1 MAKYT
6 GGLEDSLDL
15 PPASITVLESRYLNK
30 DPEFLKKD
38 PETKI
43 IGETAEQMYRR
54 VAKDIAAADGLYLEG
69 LKDKANRDTPTEKLY
84 EIVSDDPRIKAKE
97 EQFFDLMTQGYFL
110 PNSPTLM
117 NAGNGLQQLAG
128 CFVLPVEDDMRE
140 IFNAIRDGA
149 LVHKSGGGTGYSF
162 SRLRPRNSAVGST
175 GGVASGPLSFAS
187 VFDAATETIKQGGK
201 RRGANMGTLR
211 VDHPDILEFI
221 DAKKNSNKFNNFNF
235 SVGATD
241 EFMNAVKE
249 ERNYDLIN
257 PKTKEAVGQLNA
269 KEVYNRIMQNVWEN
283 GEPGVLFLDTANKY
297 NPTPQL
303 GEYETTNPC
312 GEQWLLPNESCNLGA
327 INMGKMVT
335 PEGKLDKE
343 TLEKTVRSCVR
354 YLDNVIDRCEYPL
367 EEITKM
373 VLGNRKIGLGIM
385 GGHDYL
391 IQRGILYG
399 SPEGREAAKEFMS
412 FIHEISQDE
421 SRILAEERGVFP
433 NWEES
438 IYGPN
443 GKNIKLRNAALTT
456 IAPTGTTA
464 IINGN
469 ASSGCEPLFDFVYTR
484 KVEDTIG
491 TNLIEINNLFK
502 KWLIE
507 NHPEGEK
514 IIERIYAKEFV
525 DDKEMMSSK
534 YIPMS
539 EDLRKKMKLDGFERA
554 EEISARDHVL
564 MQATLQKNG
573 VDSSISKTINAPNS
587 ATVEDLANLYMLA
600 WEEGCKGVTI
610 YRDGSRDNQVLNS
623 GSVKSGL
630 EKKVNGFPK
639 NRPSSLDA
647 DVFKFN
653 NGEEKWI
660 AFVGCYEGRPY
671 EIFTG
676 KSEDEVLAVPNSV
689 QKGRIVK
696 VQNGNGSHYD
706 FVFED
711 RNGFES
717 KVGGISHQFK
727 KEYWNYARL
736 TSALLREGVP
746 IIGVI
751 NTVAKLVDDGG
762 ENINTWKAG
771 VKRILSKYVEDGTEV
786 KDLCPDC
793 GTKLRFE
800 EGCIGC
806 SCGYSKCS

>member
-30 DPEFLKKD
+30 DPITKVVI
-38 PETKI
+38 ET
-43 IGETAEQMYRR
+43 GADMYRR
-54 VAKDIAAADGLYLEG
+54 VAKDIAVADGLYLKG
-69 LKDKANRDTPTEKLY
+69 LQDKVNRDTPTEKFY
-84 EIVSDDPRIKAKE
+84 EIVLNDSRVKSRE
-97 EQFFDLMTQGYFL
+97 EEFYDLMTEGYFL

-303 GEYETTNPC
+303 GKYETTNPC

-438 IYGPN
+438 IY
-443 GKNIKLRNAALTT
+443 
-456 IAPTGTTA
+456 
-464 IINGN
+464 
-469 ASSGCEPLFDFVYTR
+469 
-484 KVEDTIG
+484 
-491 TNLIEINNLFK
+491 
-502 KWLIE
+502 
-507 NHPEGEK
+507 
-514 IIERIYAKEFV
+514 AKEFV

-539 EDLRKKMKLDGFERA
+539 EELRKKMKLDGFERA
-554 EEISARDHVL
+554 EEISAKDHVL

-587 ATVEDLANLYMLA
+587 VTVEDIANLYMLA

-610 YRDGSRDNQVLNS
+610 YRDGSRENQVLNS
-623 GSVKSGL
+623 GSGKSGL
-630 EKKVNGFPK
+630 EKKVNGFPDK
-639 NRPSSLDA
+639 RPSELEA

-660 AFVGCYEGRPY
+660 AFVGLYNEKPY

-676 KSEDEVLAVPNSV
+676 KSEDEVLSVPNSV
-689 QKGRIVK
+689 QKGKIIK

-736 TSALLREGVP
+736 TSALLRKEVP
-746 IIGVI
+746 IIEVI

-771 VKRILSKYVEDGTEV
+771 VKRILGKYVEDGTEA

-800 EGCIGC
+800 EGCMGC